1 MSYLRLPKITG
12 GESQQLQQLKNY
24 LTYLVQELNFLLE
37 NAQKEENNGK
47 NQ

>member
-24 LTYLVQELNFLLE
+24 LTYLVQELNFALSTLE
-37 NAQKEENNGK
+37 KEELHGK
-47 NQ
+47 N